1 MGDTDEPPEGLAGRV
16 HALTRRNLMVVVV
29 LFVSSVVT
37 AVSTLV
43 TAVGVVRKSTADWR
57 PAEYSKLQSLRGGH
71 TIERFTQI
79 LGHASYRVPMP
90 EFVYTPDEDNSEL
103 TKHVFR
109 PREDYRVEVITDR
122 GGATLVYAVTSC
134 SRAFKPPFEVNRN
147 SEKGRFTITL
157 GSPLADVRPR
167 ATTVYQWM
175 TRTGARQS
183 AVSQREGTGDEDGKR
198 EYAWGSTD
206 VCPLTSKEARRD
218 SDSLWS
224 EWEAWRGNRTADAD
238 DVYTAERS
246 DPRTRS
252 LMERSEVNV
261 YVETA
266 PQGSIQRYYPALL
279 GVNRSNAG

>member
-1 MGDTDEPPEGLAGRV
+1 MV
-16 HALTRRNLMVVVV
+16 VVVV

-43 TAVGVVRKSTADWR
+43 TAVGVVRRSTMDWR
-57 PAEYSKLQSLRGGH
+57 PAEYSKLRSLRGGH
-71 TIERFTQI
+71 TIERFTQV

-90 EFVYTPDEDNSEL
+90 EFVYMPDEDNSGL

-109 PREDYRVEVITDR
+109 PHEDYRVEVITDR
-122 GGATLVYAVTSC
+122 TGATLVYAVTSC
-134 SRAFKPPFEVNRN
+134 SPAFTPSFEVNRN

-157 GSPLADVRPR
+157 GSPLADVGSG

-183 AVSQREGTGDEDGKR
+183 AVSQRESTGDEDGKR

-206 VCPLTSKEARRD
+206 VCPLTSEEARRE

-224 EWEAWRGNRTADAD
+224 EWEAWRAPRTPDAD

-246 DPRTRS
+246 DPPTRS
-252 LMERSEVNV
+252 LMERSAVNV

-266 PQGSIQRYYPALL
+266 PQGSIHRYYPALL
-279 GVNRSNAG
+279 GVNRSNAD